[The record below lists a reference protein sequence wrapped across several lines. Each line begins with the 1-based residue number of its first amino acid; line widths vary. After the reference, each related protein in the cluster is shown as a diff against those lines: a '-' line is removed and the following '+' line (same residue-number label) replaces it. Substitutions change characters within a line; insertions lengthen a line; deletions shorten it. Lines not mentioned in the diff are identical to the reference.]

1 MKLILTAVLL
11 LAGLMP
17 LSLNA
22 QEGATWYPDFDKA
35 VEAAKAK
42 NLDLLVDFTG
52 SDWCIWC
59 KRLHD
64 EVFAK
69 ESFLNSVQK
78 NYILV
83 ALDFPRS
90 DEAKAKVP
98 NPARNQE
105 LSEKYGIQGFPT
117 VLLMTADGEVFGRTG
132 YQKGG
137 PEKYIT
143 HLDELAKTGKAALEA
158 AKKLPAEYD
167 AADEA
172 GKPAVLEKAFALLAS
187 MKADSPGIGVIAKLA
202 KKAFALDPKN
212 AKGLKAKA
220 TMALLSAGQVDDE
233 VTTAAKELDPKNEKG
248 MLEKVVYQQ
257 MSSVQSLEQLKEA
270 VKSIEALMDLGPV
283 KDKEIEKELCVNAAF
298 WSFQHL
304 KDPEKAKK
312 FGARARKLTGD
323 DPRFARLWKMIFG
336 DEEKKDD
343 DGEGS
348 GGKGSDDH

>member
-11 LAGLMP
+11 LGSLLP

-22 QEGATWYPDFDKA
+22 QEENATWYPDFDKA
-35 VEAAKAK
+35 VAAAKAR

-64 EVFAK
+64 EVFSK
-69 ESFLNSVQK
+69 EAFLNNVQNK
-78 NYILV
+78 YILV

-117 VLLMTADGEVFGRTG
+117 VLLMTPDGEVFGRTG

-137 PEKYIT
+137 PEKYVE
-143 HLDELAKTGKAALEA
+143 HLDSLAKSGKAALEA

-172 GKPAVLEKAFALLAS
+172 GKPAVLEKAFALLAT
-187 MKADSPGIGVIAKLA
+187 MKADSPGIRIIAKLA
-202 KKAFALDPKN
+202 KKAFTLDPKN
-212 AKGLKAKA
+212 EKGLKAKA
-220 TMALLSAGQVDDE
+220 TMALLSAGQVDDD
-233 VTTAAKELDPKNEKG
+233 VSAAAKELDPKNEKG

-257 MSSVQSLEQLKEA
+257 MNSVSNLDQLKEA
-270 VKSIEALMDLGPV
+270 VKSIEALMALGPI
-283 KDKEIEKELCVNAAF
+283 KDKEVEKELCVNAAF

-304 KDPEKAKK
+304 KDTEKAKK
-312 FGARARKLTGD
+312 FGARARELTGD

-336 DEEKKDD
+336 DEGKKGDD
-343 DGEGS
+343 
-348 GGKGSDDH
+348 GKGSDDN